1 MNVRSLVQKISES
14 SEDIQ
19 SNLSQTS
26 DKLQELRNIQSGLQ
40 DLIGCFKLGCEQKT
54 DP

>member
-1 MNVRSLVQKISES
+1 MSVRSLVQKISES

-19 SNLSQTS
+19 DNLSKTS
-26 DKLQELRNIQSGLQ
+26 DELQQLRNIQSGLL
-40 DLIGCFKLGCEQKT
+40 DLVGCFKLGSEQKT